1 MRLFFWGLVAVGAA
15 YVAYAVMMS
24 AWQYFQISG
33 VVDDVMQPRSI
44 AELGSPR
51 AVKNRILKD
60 SAESG
65 VPLEDRDVSVTLD
78 NWIYTVSVI
87 WSFPVVIYRGEPVL
101 SIPLSLKRTNQT
113 AGAVYLPVGRAF
125 ASAINRST
133 RARSSPAGTTFT
145 NRSQE
150 RMAPGAS
157 FFIS

>member
-33 VVDDVMQPRSI
+33 VVDDITQPRSI
-44 AELGSPR
+44 AELGSAR
-51 AVKNRILKD
+51 AVKSRILKD
-60 SAESG
+60 VAESG

-78 NWIYTVSVI
+78 NRVYTVNII
-87 WSFPVVIYRGEPVL
+87 WSFPVIVYRGEPVL
-101 SIPLSLKRTNQT
+101 SIPLSLKRSNQMT
-113 AGAVYLPVGRAF
+113 GALYLPVGRAL

-133 RARSSPAGTTFT
+133 RTRSSPAGTTFT
-145 NRSQE
+145 KRSHE
-150 RMAPGAS
+150 RIAPGAS